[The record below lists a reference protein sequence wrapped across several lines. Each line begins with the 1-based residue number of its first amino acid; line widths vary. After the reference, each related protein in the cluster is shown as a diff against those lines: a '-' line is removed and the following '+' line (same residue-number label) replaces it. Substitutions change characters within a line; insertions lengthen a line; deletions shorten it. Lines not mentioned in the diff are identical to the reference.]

1 MNIVHLFVDLSL
13 TASLDFSSLEKEME
27 EIVSKGG
34 RIFWEINFDF
44 DLVGGLF
51 THPLR
56 FSTYQMS
63 LKEFSSQILEKN
75 PESAVG
81 LSLYRGESSISSIL
95 ERHQELMQMYQEL
108 LENKTDTPFDRE
120 LFSLT
125 IFVEFLHRLG
135 SIIPETIPLHC
146 FFHLS
151 HEYTLAQLATLFS
164 KERFLHL
171 KFHIEGSLLPFE
183 EKEEPTWGIV
193 LPQEQRIDYELLDE
207 MLTQL
212 LKKTAHFR
220 ILPEGL
226 ISELWHGLDNI
237 LFASK
242 SLTKDGKR
250 MLQGFN
256 AAGGRAVYFDQSV
269 GLVHEES
276 FNI

>member
-1 MNIVHLFVDLSL
+1 MNIAHLFVDLSL
-13 TASLDFSSLEKEME
+13 SASLDFSSLEKQMQ
-27 EIVSKGG
+27 EIISKGEQ
-34 RIFWEINFDF
+34 IFWEINFDF

-75 PESAVG
+75 PQSATG
-81 LSLYRGESSISSIL
+81 LSLYRGKSNISSIL
-95 ERHQELMQMYQEL
+95 EGHEELMQMYQGA
-108 LENKTDTPFDRE
+108 LENKTDTLFDRE

-125 IFVEFLHRLG
+125 VFVEFLHRLG
-135 SIIPETIPLHC
+135 SIIPETIPLHS
-146 FFHLS
+146 FFDLS

-164 KERFLHL
+164 RERFLHL
-171 KFHIEGSLLPFE
+171 KFHVEGSLLPFE
-183 EKEEPTWGIV
+183 EKENPTWGIV
-193 LPQEQRIDYELLDE
+193 LPQEGKIDYELLE
-207 MLTQL
+207 QMLNQL

-242 SLTKDGKR
+242 SLTKEGKR

-256 AAGGRAVYFDQSV
+256 AAGGRAVYFDQAI
-269 GLVHEES
+269 GLVDEEC